1 MVEKSSVSGM
11 FPLLSYGDAPLRI
24 SASVMS
30 KLPMSRP
37 KRRPVFWSF
46 RRCPYAMR
54 ARLAVCSAGI
64 QVELREILLRD
75 KPDAF
80 LQASPKGTVPV
91 VELVDGTVLEES
103 RDVMQWALAQNDP
116 DGWLEVQRRHPN
128 RTARFLDALDGPF
141 KTHLDRYKYASRFD
155 PGAALKHREAGA
167 SILAEFD
174 AKLGSQPSLSG
185 ERHGLLDF
193 ATLPFVRQF
202 RIADPTW
209 FDAQPWPHLHH
220 WLQAFLE
227 SRQFASVMKKYAV
240 WQEGGDGVTF
250 PVTADS

>member
-1 MVEKSSVSGM
+1 MGE
-11 FPLLSYGDAPLRI
+11 
-24 SASVMS
+24 
-30 KLPMSRP
+30 P
-37 KRRPVFWSF
+37 KRHPVFWSF

-64 QVELREILLRD
+64 EVELREILLRD

-80 LQASPKGTVPV
+80 LRASPKATVPV
-91 VELVDGTVLEES
+91 VELGDGTVLEES
-103 RDVMQWALAQNDP
+103 RDIMQWALAQNDP
-116 DGWLEVQRRHPN
+116 DAWLAVQHRDPQG
-128 RTARFLDALDGPF
+128 TAIFLDALDGPF

-155 PGAALKHREAGA
+155 PKAALEHRGAGAAM
-167 SILAEFD
+167 LADFD

-185 ERHGLLDF
+185 EKNGLLDF
-193 ATLPFVRQF
+193 AALPFVRQF

-227 SRQFASVMKKYAV
+227 SRQFASVMRKYAV

-250 PVTADS
+250 PEITDRETVDGPDVGSRFR

>member
-1 MVEKSSVSGM
+1 MKTN
-11 FPLLSYGDAPLRI
+11 
-24 SASVMS
+24 
-30 KLPMSRP
+30 
-37 KRRPVFWSF
+37 KRQPVFWSF

-54 ARLAVCSAGI
+54 ARLAVRSAGI
-64 QVELREILLRD
+64 KVELREILPRD

-80 LQASPKGTVPV
+80 LEASPKGTVPV

-103 RDVMQWALAQNDP
+103 RDVMQWALVQNDP
-116 DGWLEVQRRHPN
+116 DGWLDVQHRDPEG
-128 RTARFLDALDGPF
+128 TAAFLDALDGPF

-155 PGAALKHREAGA
+155 PDAALEHREAGA
-167 SILAEFD
+167 ARLAEFD
-174 AKLGSQPSLSG
+174 AKLATQPSLSG
-185 ERHGLLDF
+185 EKNGLLDF

-220 WLQAFLE
+220 WLQAFLA

-250 PVTADS
+250 PDNMERDPL

>member
-1 MVEKSSVSGM
+1 MGQ
-11 FPLLSYGDAPLRI
+11 
-24 SASVMS
+24 
-30 KLPMSRP
+30 P
-37 KRRPVFWSF
+37 KRHPVFWSF

-64 QVELREILLRD
+64 EVELREILLRD

-80 LQASPKGTVPV
+80 LRASPKATVPV
-91 VELVDGTVLEES
+91 VELSDGTVLEES

-116 DGWLEVQRRHPN
+116 DGWLAVQHRDPQG
-128 RTARFLDALDGPF
+128 TATFLDALDGPF

-155 PGAALKHREAGA
+155 PGAALEHRGAGA
-167 SILAEFD
+167 AMLADFD

-185 ERHGLLDF
+185 KKNGLLDF
-193 ATLPFVRQF
+193 AALPFVRQF
-202 RIADPTW
+202 RIADPAW

-227 SRQFASVMKKYAV
+227 SRLFASVMRKYAV
-240 WQEGGDGVTF
+240 WEEGGDGVTF
-250 PVTADS
+250 PEITDRETDDGPDFGSRFR

>member
-1 MVEKSSVSGM
+1 MTETER
-11 FPLLSYGDAPLRI
+11 L
-24 SASVMS
+24 
-30 KLPMSRP
+30 
-37 KRRPVFWSF
+37 PVFWSF

-80 LQASPKGTVPV
+80 LRASPKGTVPV

-103 RDVMQWALAQNDP
+103 RDVMQWALGQNDP
-116 DGWLEVQRRHPN
+116 AGWLDVQHHAPD
-128 RTARFLDALDGPF
+128 RTASFLDALDGPF

-155 PGAALKHREAGA
+155 VRAALEHRTAGAA
-167 SILAEFD
+167 ILAEFD
-174 AKLGSQPSLSG
+174 ASLASQPSLSG
-185 ERHGLLDF
+185 EKHGLLDF

-202 RIADPTW
+202 RIADPVW

-220 WLQAFLE
+220 WLQDFLE
-227 SRQFASVMKKYAV
+227 SRQFASVMKKYAI
-240 WQEGGDGVTF
+240 WQHGADAVSFPEIVESETGGA
-250 PVTADS
+250 ADAGQGTV